1 MIDFEKRSGTVARVV
16 DLNQL
21 YPDAGRMPVSSKLR
35 TYLRQVSLNITPE
48 KMLENNSY
56 LDRLVTETSLFLP
69 EMFLDRWEK
78 HWEYQVAI
86 VLEGVWVSSSLDF
99 AIDREN
105 ETLIIDWSGMQ
116 GDATHSLQSK
126 QSPAKQDAGTN
137 SAVRRQAQGNAH
149 QDSNRIAVAQAYLLS
164 QRLGSEPKN
173 ISIVSLIANPL
184 NKDRRIN
191 FVRRLFGDND
201 FYICQQEL
209 SERLVRLARGEDL
222 NPEPEPK
229 ELNPLLDIESIPEVA
244 ID

>member
-1 MIDFEKRSGTVARVV
+1 MIDFEKRLGTVARVV

-21 YPDAGRMPVSSKLR
+21 YPDAERMPVSSKLR
-35 TYLRQVSLNITPE
+35 IYLRQVSLKIAPE

-69 EMFLDRWEK
+69 EMFLDRWVK

-86 VLEGVWVSSSLDF
+86 KQEGSWVSSSLDF
-99 AIDREN
+99 AVNREN
-105 ETLIIDWSGMQ
+105 EILVIDWSGMQ
-116 GDATHSLQSK
+116 GD
-126 QSPAKQDAGTN
+126 
-137 SAVRRQAQGNAH
+137 
-149 QDSNRIAVAQAYLLS
+149 RIAVAQAYLLS

-173 ISIVSLIANPL
+173 ISVVSLMANPL

-191 FVRRLFGDND
+191 FIRRLFGDND
-201 FYICQQEL
+201 FYICLQEL

-229 ELNPLLDIESIPEVA
+229 EPNLLLDIESIPEVA

>member
-1 MIDFEKRSGTVARVV
+1 MIDFEKRSGTVDRVV

-21 YPDAGRMPVSSKLR
+21 YSDAERMPVSSKLR

-48 KMLENNSY
+48 KMLENNPY
-56 LDRLVTETSLFLP
+56 LARLVTESLLFLP

-86 VLEGVWVSSSLDF
+86 ALEGVWVSSSLDF

-105 ETLIIDWSGMQ
+105 EIVVIDWSGMQ
-116 GDATHSLQSK
+116 GD
-126 QSPAKQDAGTN
+126 
-137 SAVRRQAQGNAH
+137 
-149 QDSNRIAVAQAYLLS
+149 RIAVAQAYLLS

-173 ISIVSLIANPL
+173 ISVVSLIANPL
-184 NKDRRIN
+184 NEDRRIN
-191 FVRRLFGDND
+191 FIRRLFGDND
-201 FYICQQEL
+201 FYICLQEL

-222 NPEPEPK
+222 NPKPEPK
-229 ELNPLLDIESIPEVA
+229 EPNLLLDIESIPEVA

>member
-21 YPDAGRMPVSSKLR
+21 YPDAERMPVSSKLR
-35 TYLRQVSLNITPE
+35 IYLRQVSLKIAPE

-69 EMFLDRWEK
+69 EMFLDRWVK

-86 VLEGVWVSSSLDF
+86 KQEGSWVSSSLDF
-99 AIDREN
+99 AVDREN
-105 ETLIIDWSGMQ
+105 EVLIVDWSGVKC
-116 GDATHSLQSK
+116 D
-126 QSPAKQDAGTN
+126 
-137 SAVRRQAQGNAH
+137 
-149 QDSNRIAVAQAYLLS
+149 RIAVAQAYLLS
-164 QRLGSEPKN
+164 QRLDSQPQN
-173 ISIVSLIANPL
+173 VSVVSLIANSL

-191 FVRRLFGDND
+191 FVRRLFGSND

-229 ELNPLLDIESIPEVA
+229 EPNPLLDIESIPEVV

>member
-16 DLNQL
+16 DLNEL
-21 YPDAGRMPVSSKLR
+21 YPDAERMPVSSKLR
-35 TYLRQVSLNITPE
+35 TYLRQVSLKIAPE

-86 VLEGVWVSSSLDF
+86 ALEGIWVSSSLDF
-99 AIDREN
+99 AVDREN
-105 ETLIIDWSGMQ
+105 EVLTVDWSGIQ
-116 GDATHSLQSK
+116 GD
-126 QSPAKQDAGTN
+126 
-137 SAVRRQAQGNAH
+137 
-149 QDSNRIAVAQAYLLS
+149 RIAVAQAYLLS
-164 QRLGSEPKN
+164 QRLGFEPQN
-173 ISIVSLIANPL
+173 ISVVSLMTNPL
-184 NKDRRIN
+184 NEDRRIN
-191 FVRRLFGDND
+191 FIRRLFGDND

-209 SERLVRLARGEDL
+209 DERLVRLARGEDL
-222 NPEPEPK
+222 NPEPVPK